1 MFSILFLNFWTWYEK
16 TVKRTKTSQQLRQR
30 TCRAERR
37 RRAAQTRVT
46 HPVHVFRTANL
57 FYDHIPLPHKLLA
70 DSIQWN
76 MLNTL
81 LLLVHCLSVV
91 YQSRKFHT
99 NVHTSTWPYLQPTI
113 LIRSHAHMTHAWNP
127 PILRYYLYPSL
138 WSTLCCTQLMILS
151 KSFWGPYRAG
161 TRVSQ
166 RITLKLCIT
175 LLDVQG
181 NGFQVW
187 KRALSCLISTQTTA
201 HFPFTMPSQPPYCV
215 HYISAPF
222 QHPNNV
228 KTDLESSIKA
238 RSDHVFR
245 YPVTHLLTEI
255 STLETHTEKHE
266 ILKISTH
273 FPISCDNHI
282 T

>member
-1 MFSILFLNFWTWYEK
+1 MFSILFLNFWTGYHKPWKQPRTSSRLRERTCSDEQGK
-16 TVKRTKTSQQLRQR
+16 SCTNVDRAAHACVQRCNPLLSPRTTASRTPGRFDTVKSSPRSYSLCSTASPCSTSRIS
-30 TCRAERR
+30 
-37 RRAAQTRVT
+37 V
-46 HPVHVFRTANL
+46 HPN
-57 FYDHIPLPHKLLA
+57 I
-70 DSIQWN
+70 
-76 MLNTL
+76 
-81 LLLVHCLSVV
+81 
-91 YQSRKFHT
+91 
-99 NVHTSTWPYLQPTI
+99 HTSTWPYLQPTI

-138 WSTLCCTQLMILS
+138 WSTLCYTQLMILF

-181 NGFQVW
+181 NGLGIW
-187 KRALSCLISTQTTA
+187 KRALSCLISTLTTA
-201 HFPFTMPSQPPYCV
+201 HLPFAMPSQPPYCV

-245 YPVTHLLTEI
+245 YPVTQLLTEI
-255 STLETHTEKHE
+255 STLKPHTEKHE
-266 ILKISTH
+266 IFKISTH
-273 FPISCDNHI
+273 FPISCNNHI

>member
-16 TVKRTKTSQQLRQR
+16 TVKRTKASQQLRR
-30 TCRAERR
+30 EH
-37 RRAAQTRVT
+37 AALRGGEGLHKRVSPILCMCSALQTSSMPT
-46 HPVHVFRTANL
+46 
-57 FYDHIPLPHKLLA
+57 Y
-70 DSIQWN
+70 
-76 MLNTL
+76 
-81 LLLVHCLSVV
+81 HCLTNSWPIWDGEICWTLFFSSFTASLSSTSPGSV
-91 YQSRKFHT
+91 HT
-99 NVHTSTWPYLQPTI
+99 NLHTSTWPYLQPTI

-215 HYISAPF
+215 HYTSAPF

-245 YPVTHLLTEI
+245 YPVTQLLTEI
-255 STLETHTEKHE
+255 STLKPHTEKHE
-266 ILKISTH
+266 IFKISTH